1 MQRDYKVLPPEATDP
16 EAAEEFWDKAPPMSD
31 MPVNSIIGSP
41 QSGGTIKSVD
51 GYVEV
56 RGYALPGGM
65 QGPVV
70 SVQVS
75 SDDGETWVES
85 ELDFGE
91 YHQDDRLKIKWAWC
105 LWKAR
110 VKIPKGTGG
119 NIVSKATDFGGNV
132 QPKDMEWNLRG
143 VGYSAWGLVDNLN
156 VIEDR
161 WSGKSHWVFRAWG
174 MLVYRDGNL
183 GSLFFHETTIM
194 DSVYKDTRQAQN
206 FDLDLNS

>member
-1 MQRDYKVLPPEATDP
+1 MKWLNTITVQLPESSHHYMQRDYKVLPPEATDP

-161 WSGKSHWVFRAWG
+161 
-174 MLVYRDGNL
+174 
-183 GSLFFHETTIM
+183 
-194 DSVYKDTRQAQN
+194 
-206 FDLDLNS
+206 